1 MVFHFFL
8 YDKDFEIVTDHKPL
22 LKIMSETSDP
32 PARIQNWMLY
42 LQAYRFTLTHVPSE
56 KMAADLLSRSP
67 LKRIEEYDTQEVTI
81 RRIVEEDI
89 PKGYT
94 LEQIQLKTKG
104 DETLQKVKMAI
115 QSNKWTKGKDMI
127 PYFKVRKQLSCAN
140 EILLFRNQIIIPTVF
155 KSIKVRDI
163 LK

>member
-1 MVFHFFL
+1 
-8 YDKDFEIVTDHKPL
+8 
-22 LKIMSETSDP
+22 MSETSDP

-42 LQAYRFTLTHVPSE
+42 LQAYRFRLTHVPSE

-67 LKRIEEYDTQEVTI
+67 LKRIKEYDSQEVTI
-81 RRIVEEDI
+81 RRIVEEGI

-94 LEQIQLKTKG
+94 LEQIEVKTKG

-127 PYFKVRKQLSCAN
+127 SYFKVR
-140 EILLFRNQIIIPTVF
+140 
-155 KSIKVRDI
+155 
-163 LK
+163 